1 MIKVEVEWR
10 VVFFFPETSRY
21 TIPPPTPPFLR
32 LSEDLTYGP
41 TLHPMCIY
49 HPCLFVYVYITT
61 VKSAVIMEKSPT
73 DEIPFPPKKLLFFW
87 LYFLFSLLFLSFV
100 QTRLTPGA
108 PTHFR
113 SVGFQGKRKNK
124 VLFFVVCVES
134 SVTLWKSR
142 SLTLL
147 FFFLASFA
155 WNTILYLFCSFLAML
170 FFFLTRGINA
180 SVIDTNFFFCSFL
193 FFIYLLPSP
202 LLCILTSVIDR
213 YKT

>member
-1 MIKVEVEWR
+1 MTCCFLLPRDLSVH
-10 VVFFFPETSRY
+10 Y
-21 TIPPPTPPFLR
+21 PPIPPFLR

-180 SVIDTNFFFCSFL
+180 SEIDTNFFFCSFL

-213 YKT
+213 YQT

>member
-1 MIKVEVEWR
+1 
-10 VVFFFPETSRY
+10 
-21 TIPPPTPPFLR
+21 
-32 LSEDLTYGP
+32 
-41 TLHPMCIY
+41 MCIY

-73 DEIPFPPKKLLFFW
+73 DKIPFPLKNFFFFFC

-113 SVGFQGKRKNK
+113 SVGFQEKRKNK

-142 SLTLL
+142 SLTLSHSLLLSFFCMKYNSL
-147 FFFLASFA
+147 FVLFISGDAFFLSDKR
-155 WNTILYLFCSFLAML
+155 NQRI
-170 FFFLTRGINA
+170 
-180 SVIDTNFFFCSFL
+180 
-193 FFIYLLPSP
+193 
-202 LLCILTSVIDR
+202 
-213 YKT
+213 